1 MFLSIVVLVNLD
13 QATAFVE
20 NPQVAFKAPVV
31 IGKPS
36 TPTPEGV
43 YVLEKAYS
51 TKLGMNMLVFK
62 RDESGVYAIHPNLK
76 SRTDQINS
84 ESPGDN
90 KLSAGCI
97 GMGQKEFDKL
107 WKQNQT
113 MILQVYGGDKM
124 TAISR

>member
-1 MFLSIVVLVNLD
+1 MKEMFLSIVVLVNID
-13 QATAFVE
+13 QATVFVE

-51 TKLGMNMLVFK
+51 SKLNMNMLVFK
-62 RDESGVYAIHPNLK
+62 RDESGVYAIHPNLP

-84 ESPGDN
+84 ETNKDN
-90 KLSAGCI
+90 RLSAGCI
-97 GMGQKEFDKL
+97 GMRQKEFDKL

-113 MILQVYGGDKM
+113 MVLQVYGGGK
-124 TAISR
+124 

>member
-1 MFLSIVVLVNLD
+1 MFLSIVVLVNID
-13 QATAFVE
+13 QATVFVE

-51 TKLGMNMLVFK
+51 SKLNMNMLVFK
-62 RDESGVYAIHPNLK
+62 RDESGVYAIHPNLP

-84 ESPGDN
+84 ETNKDN
-90 KLSAGCI
+90 RLSAGCI
-97 GMGQKEFDKL
+97 GMRQKEFDKL

-113 MILQVYGGDKM
+113 MVLQVYGGGK
-124 TAISR
+124 

>member
-1 MFLSIVVLVNLD
+1 MFLSIVVLVNID
-13 QATAFVE
+13 QATVFVE

-51 TKLGMNMLVFK
+51 TYLKMNMLVFK
-62 RDESGVYAIHPNLK
+62 RDESGVYAIHPNLP

-84 ESPGDN
+84 ETTKDN

-97 GMGQKEFDKL
+97 GMRQKEFDKL
-107 WKQNQT
+107 WNQNQT
-113 MILQVYGGDKM
+113 MILQVYGGGK
-124 TAISR
+124 

>member
-43 YVLEKAYS
+43 YLLEKAWS
-51 TKLGMNMLVFK
+51 SKLNMPLLIFK
-62 RDESGVYAIHPNLK
+62 RSESGVYAIHPNLP

-84 ESPGDN
+84 DTVLDN

-97 GMGQKEFDKL
+97 GMRLKEFNKL
-107 WKQNQT
+107 WSQKQT
-113 MILQVYGGDKM
+113 MVLQVYGGGK
-124 TAISR
+124 